1 MRSASRRRT
10 WRADLSVLTRGA
22 PRPRTRTGSSRTRL
36 GAPRC
41 PASALVAC
49 GRPAARPACRVP
61 AARRRPRL
69 RCPPLRLPRP
79 SAGWGHG
86 GDLGGHQRQHRS
98 PRSAGAVRRGHEREG
113 RGQCPREDAEGRV
126 GSRRGG
132 RSGVARAGALAGVG
146 GEIGGPRA
154 LGISHSPRS
163 RGTSR
168 GVSPGPDAVR
178 RRAARRSKCLAPA
191 LLVSRSPQIAPSR
204 PRPPRRDPPP
214 AQNGKTALDYARQGG
229 ETDCIRLLE

>member
-1 MRSASRRRT
+1 MRNASRRRT

-22 PRPRTRTGSSRTRL
+22 PRPCTRTGSSRTRL

-49 GRPAARPACRVP
+49 GRRAARPACRVP

-79 SAGWGHG
+79 SAVWGDG
-86 GDLGGHQRQHRS
+86 GDQGGLRGQHRS
-98 PRSAGAVRRGHEREG
+98 PRSVGGGRRRPEREG
-113 RGQCPREDAEGRV
+113 RGQCSRGDAEGRAR
-126 GSRRGG
+126 SRRGG
-132 RSGVARAGALAGVG
+132 RSGGRARAALAAAS

-154 LGISHSPRS
+154 LGTRHSPRS

-168 GVSPGPDAVR
+168 VVSPGPDTAR
-178 RRAARRSKCLAPA
+178 RRPARHAKCLAPA
-191 LLVSRSPQIAPSR
+191 DVA
-204 PRPPRRDPPP
+204 
-214 AQNGKTALDYARQGG
+214 G
-229 ETDCIRLLE
+229 